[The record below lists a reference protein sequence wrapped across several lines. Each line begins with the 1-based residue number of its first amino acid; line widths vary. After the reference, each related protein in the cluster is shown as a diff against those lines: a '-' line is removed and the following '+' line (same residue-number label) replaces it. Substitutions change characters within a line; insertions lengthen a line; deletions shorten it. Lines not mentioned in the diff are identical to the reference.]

1 MTEAESILDGKTS
14 LGIEF
19 GSTNIKAVLTDL
31 GGRVLASGSYSWEN
45 SNVDGIWTYP
55 LIQIEEGLR
64 GCYSALR
71 EAVEKQYGLTPVTYG
86 VIGISAMMHGIM
98 ALDKEG
104 RLLAPFQTWRNTN
117 TKKAAD
123 ILTDA
128 FQFNIP
134 LRWTVA
140 HVYQLILDEA
150 PYMDD
155 CVCAETLASYIHER
169 LTGRRVTGIGDASG
183 IFPIDEMTG
192 DYDETMI
199 RKFETMTG
207 RDLRRI
213 FPKVLKA
220 GEPAGTLTAQG
231 AAMLDETGS
240 LKPGIPF
247 CPPEGDAGTGMAATN
262 AVLPGTGNVSAG
274 TSTFAMIVLDRRLS
288 KCYREIDMVTTPDG
302 SPVAMAHANNGTSD
316 INAWTGLF
324 REFAGM
330 LGAKVSDQQLYT
342 MLFKKSLEGEPD
354 AGGIASVGFYSG
366 EGMLD
371 LPAGVPM
378 LVRRDGDMNLADFC
392 RANIYGALAV
402 VRIGLDLLLKD
413 EKVRLTRLTGHGGLF
428 KTPGVAQAYLAAA
441 ADTPVTVLE
450 TAGEGGPWGE
460 ALLGLYMLERQN
472 GSGVPLGQFL
482 EDRIFRDVKQTTIA
496 PKPEDVRGFD
506 AYMKEY
512 RAVLEAERLAAD
524 RLK

>member
-1 MTEAESILDGKTS
+1 MTEKENIQGGKTA

-31 GGRVLASGSYSWEN
+31 NGQVLASGSYGWEN

-55 LIQIEEGLR
+55 LVQIEAGLK

-71 EAVEKQYGLTPVTYG
+71 KCVEEKYGITPSVYG
-86 VIGISAMMHGIM
+86 VIGISAMMHGIL
-98 ALDKEG
+98 ALDAQG

-123 ILTDA
+123 ALTDL

-140 HVYQLILDEA
+140 HVYQLMLDEA

-169 LTGRRVTGIGDASG
+169 LTGQRVTGIGDASG
-183 IFPIDEMTG
+183 IFPIDEKTG

-199 RKFETMTG
+199 RKFESLTG
-207 RDLRRI
+207 RDLRKI

-220 GEPAGTLTAQG
+220 GEPAGSLTPEG
-231 AAMLDETGS
+231 AALLDESGT
-240 LKPGIPF
+240 LQAGIPF

-274 TSTFAMIVLDRRLS
+274 TSTFAMIVLKKRLS
-288 KCYREIDMVTTPDG
+288 KVYREIDMVTTPDG

-324 REFAGM
+324 REFAQK
-330 LGAKVSDQQLYT
+330 LGVKIDDQQLFT
-342 MLFKKSLEGEPD
+342 MLFENSLEGAPD

-371 LPAGVPM
+371 LSAGVPL
-378 LVRRDGDMNLADFC
+378 LVRRDGAMNLADFY
-392 RANIYGALAV
+392 RAHIYGALAV

-413 EKVRLTRLTGHGGLF
+413 EKVQLTRLTGHGGLF
-428 KTPGVAQAYLAAA
+428 KTPGVAQKYLAAA
-441 ADTPVTVLE
+441 AGTPVTVLK

-460 ALLGLYMLERQN
+460 ALLGLYFLGKQAGSAETLGEFLQN
-472 GSGVPLGQFL
+472 H
-482 EDRIFRDVKQTTIA
+482 IFGGMEQTTIA
-496 PKPEDVRGFD
+496 PDPEDVRGFD
-506 AYMKEY
+506 EYMKEY
-512 RAVLEAERLAAD
+512 RAALEAERLAVD